1 MKFEENIF
9 LLLICFALFVEGIYK
24 IFMINKSRFS
34 SNRIYYFF
42 IFGRGLM
49 TVCFGLFLY
58 GFYFNE
64 KIISYVGVLWVISM
78 YISTYYLEDMNRE
91 NFKFF
96 GGEKF
101 SKYLRGLLLLLIFF
115 LIFAAIR
122 AKYLGYY

>member
-1 MKFEENIF
+1 MKVEENIF
-9 LLLICFALFVEGIYK
+9 LSLICFVLFVEGIYK

-34 SNRIYYFF
+34 SNSIYYFF
-42 IFGRGLM
+42 ILGRGLM

-58 GFYFNE
+58 SFYFNE
-64 KIISYVGVLWVISM
+64 NIMSYIGVLWVISM
-78 YISTYYLEDMNRE
+78 YISTYYLEDVNRD

-101 SKYLRGLLLLLIFF
+101 SKYLRVFLLLLIFF

>member
-1 MKFEENIF
+1 
-9 LLLICFALFVEGIYK
+9 
-24 IFMINKSRFS
+24 
-34 SNRIYYFF
+34 
-42 IFGRGLM
+42 M

-58 GFYFNE
+58 SFYFNE
-64 KIISYVGVLWVISM
+64 NIMSYIGVLCVISM
-78 YISTYYLEDMNRE
+78 YISTYYLEDMNRD

-101 SKYLRGLLLLLIFF
+101 SKYLRIFLLLLIFF

>member
-1 MKFEENIF
+1 MKVEENIF
-9 LLLICFALFVEGIYK
+9 LSLLCFALFVEGIYK

-34 SNRIYYFF
+34 SNRIYYF
-42 IFGRGLM
+42 M
-49 TVCFGLFLY
+49 
-58 GFYFNE
+58 
-64 KIISYVGVLWVISM
+64 SYIGVLWVISM
-78 YISTYYLEDMNRE
+78 YISTYYLEDMNRD

-101 SKYLRGLLLLLIFF
+101 SKYLRVFLLLLILF